1 MGNSRRARRVLSL
14 TVALTALAGCTD
26 GARKSALHF
35 PLLTPP
41 VRAATPTGL
50 GGTAPRAAQVLR
62 RASISGKRFAL
73 DTADIKSRFFTAG
86 PTSIFKILGDV
97 DARVDEINRASSSG
111 ATCLTQEPVPYTLTP
126 FGQTLTFYAQ
136 CFRTFESSPTETSF
150 LQFGLKDGIVYLYFA
165 MGAEHVAARITPVGD
180 TVPDAGPVSSKY
192 RVDAYI
198 GVGYNNATS
207 CGPRSGFD
215 SCSYGA
221 IELHSDES
229 RVGLELTV
237 AGVGFGYCGA
247 QLKSDGVHVFAIGS
261 LDMGES
267 CLTMST
273 LCVAASDLTTPGI
286 CSAELAMF
294 TSRAL
299 GRTAV
304 SGSNGAM
311 GESQYPGKTDNTIVL
326 NGTATDS
333 LGFGPSAPS
342 PGVGDL
348 SAAKP

>member
-1 MGNSRRARRVLSL
+1 
-14 TVALTALAGCTD
+14 
-26 GARKSALHF
+26 
-35 PLLTPP
+35 
-41 VRAATPTGL
+41 VRAATPAGL
-50 GGTAPRAAQVLR
+50 GGTAPRAQLLR
-62 RASISGKRFAL
+62 NSAPISTKRFAL
-73 DTADIKSRFFTAG
+73 DTTDLKSRFFTAG

-97 DARVDEINRASSSG
+97 DARVEEINRASTSG
-111 ATCLTQEPVPYTLTP
+111 AACLSQEAVPYTLTP

-136 CFRTFESSPTETSF
+136 CFRTFASSPTETSF
-150 LQFGLKDGIVYLYFA
+150 LQFGLKDGVAYLYVA
-165 MGAEHVAARITPVGD
+165 TGVEHVAARITPVGD
-180 TVPDAGPVSSKY
+180 SVPDAGPLSGKY
-192 RVDAYI
+192 QVDAYI

-207 CGPRSGFD
+207 CGTMSGFD

-229 RVGLELTV
+229 RQGLELTV

-261 LDMGES
+261 LDMGET

-273 LCVAASDLTTPGI
+273 LCVAASDITTPGV

-311 GESQYPGKTDNTIVL
+311 GASQYPGKTDNTIVL

-348 SAAKP
+348 SAGKP

>member
-1 MGNSRRARRVLSL
+1 MGNLGRAQNVLSL
-14 TVALTALAGCTD
+14 TVALTALAGCAQD
-26 GARKSALHF
+26 ASKAALHF

-41 VRAATPTGL
+41 VRAATPAGL
-50 GGTAPRAAQVLR
+50 GGTAPRASLVR
-62 RASISGKRFAL
+62 SSASISGKRFAL

-97 DARVDEINRASSSG
+97 DARVEEINRASSSG
-111 ATCLTQEPVPYTLTP
+111 ASCLTQEPVPYTLTP

-136 CFRTFESSPTETSF
+136 CFSTFASSPTETSF
-150 LQFGLKDGIVYLYFA
+150 SQFGVKDGIVYLYVA

-180 TVPDAGPVSSKY
+180 RVPDAGPVSGKFQ
-192 RVDAYI
+192 VDAYI

-207 CGPRSGFD
+207 CGTMSGFD
-215 SCSYGA
+215 GCSYGV

-229 RVGLELTV
+229 RLGLELTV

-273 LCVAASDLTTPGI
+273 LCVAASDVTTPGI

-311 GESQYPGKTDNTIVL
+311 GASQYPGKTDNTITL

-342 PGVGDL
+342 VGVGDL
-348 SAAKP
+348 STGKP